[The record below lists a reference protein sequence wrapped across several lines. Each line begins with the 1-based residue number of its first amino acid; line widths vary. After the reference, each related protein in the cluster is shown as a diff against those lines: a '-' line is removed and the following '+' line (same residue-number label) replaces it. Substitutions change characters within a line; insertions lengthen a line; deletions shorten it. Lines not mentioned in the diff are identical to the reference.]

1 MCGSLTRLHPNRI
14 PQTPSS
20 QTKVSKITPPVCRS
34 HNARCSFPSRP
45 STDSTG
51 VPKGPTGTAGRP
63 RSASSPTRPQRLTVL
78 CRPHVLVF
86 ILRGLRH
93 VGLSGPPE
101 VGRAESG
108 TDTLAGNRKGR
119 PTRDGHTTPAL
130 VPLNRP
136 GMSAMVFPP
145 GISCSIPAEVPRRWP
160 AAPFPV
166 ERATSWRSWQILTP
180 ALNRVGENENTPRAD
195 QPKLITQGV
204 FESPAAS

>member
-1 MCGSLTRLHPNRI
+1 MRQPDQAASQPYSPNALQPNEGLENHSPSLPISQRLMLLSI
-14 PQTPSS
+14 
-20 QTKVSKITPPVCRS
+20 PPVDRIHRS
-34 HNARCSFPSRP
+34 PKRSDRDGRSATLRLIPHEATTPHGALPASRP
-45 STDSTG
+45 G
-51 VPKGPTGTAGRP
+51 VHPARP
-63 RSASSPTRPQRLTVL
+63 APRWPVR
-78 CRPHVLVF
+78 
-86 ILRGLRH
+86 
-93 VGLSGPPE
+93 PPE